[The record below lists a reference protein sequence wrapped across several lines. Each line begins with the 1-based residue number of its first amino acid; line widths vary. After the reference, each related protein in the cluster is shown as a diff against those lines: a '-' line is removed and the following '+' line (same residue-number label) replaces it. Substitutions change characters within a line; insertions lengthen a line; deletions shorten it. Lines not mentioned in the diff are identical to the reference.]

1 MRLLGTWAKLFD
13 GTAPAQTR
21 AHRSDG
27 KCHRG
32 FAYTTCCSP
41 QPLVARQC
49 QGRGFWIVYCLR
61 TADKALDTNIVV
73 FSFLRDL
80 QENQRADERTRTAY
94 PCSLRVRF
102 KEFAGVHCGSQT
114 RINKEISHRTH
125 AAELSRISLHWCT
138 TGVPTTRSDD
148 QTTRLAH
155 FHPISRSRRQAPKGA
170 AEHVPRLDGG
180 GSKDRAPRF
189 DRKMRRPRP
198 YRWGNLLK

>member
-32 FAYTTCCSP
+32 FAYATCCSP
-41 QPLVARQC
+41 QPLVACQC
-49 QGRGFWIVYCLR
+49 QGRSFGIVYCLR

-94 PCSLRVRF
+94 PCSLRV
-102 KEFAGVHCGSQT
+102 CGQWLLDVARVCKFRLELARIGHGRREGRPSQ
-114 RINKEISHRTH
+114 R
-125 AAELSRISLHWCT
+125 
-138 TGVPTTRSDD
+138 
-148 QTTRLAH
+148 
-155 FHPISRSRRQAPKGA
+155 
-170 AEHVPRLDGG
+170 
-180 GSKDRAPRF
+180 
-189 DRKMRRPRP
+189 
-198 YRWGNLLK
+198 